1 MEYLTEEFPGKGDKA
16 MDAKID
22 EIVKQVINEVKT
34 SAAGQN
40 TVKADRQ
47 LQPDN
52 RIQSEGKG
60 ACLTGPEN
68 YEIKQFEIPV
78 PGEKEVLV
86 RVEGCIVSESDAQ
99 EFLKGI
105 PGYQCPAVGEEG
117 TGRVVKV
124 GSSPVKDIHGRVIK
138 EGDLVT
144 TLGSVNGKKSGYG
157 DKKKECRPSGWYSSY
172 VLLREDMKI
181 LQMNDLDQDSRML
194 YRQASEAAASVD
206 RICKLYKPETYAKIA
221 VAGCRTAGL
230 LTIAA
235 LKCAGFSD
243 IIAIDEDEECLA
255 LAEKMGARHKVLF
268 TCKNGVQ
275 GMVEKTKSCFGG
287 ELADLALQCVELP
300 GRNSIVRR
308 FVRAGG
314 NTADMTK
321 RVRTQLTREAY
332 SQGEKVLRLAQTAEI
347 PLYRLITHRFHLEEI
362 NQANWTVLSGAGHI
376 CAVLNR

>member
-22 EIVKQVINEVKT
+22 EIVKQ
-34 SAAGQN
+34 
-40 TVKADRQ
+40 
-47 LQPDN
+47 
-52 RIQSEGKG
+52 
-60 ACLTGPEN
+60 
-68 YEIKQFEIPV
+68 
-78 PGEKEVLV
+78 
-86 RVEGCIVSESDAQ
+86 
-99 EFLKGI
+99 
-105 PGYQCPAVGEEG
+105 
-117 TGRVVKV
+117 
-124 GSSPVKDIHGRVIK
+124 VIK

-243 IIAIDEDEECLA
+243 IIAIDEDEEPPCS
-255 LAEKMGARHKVLF
+255 RR
-268 TCKNGVQ
+268 
-275 GMVEKTKSCFGG
+275 SDGG
-287 ELADLALQCVELP
+287 
-300 GRNSIVRR
+300 
-308 FVRAGG
+308 
-314 NTADMTK
+314 
-321 RVRTQLTREAY
+321 
-332 SQGEKVLRLAQTAEI
+332 
-347 PLYRLITHRFHLEEI
+347 
-362 NQANWTVLSGAGHI
+362 QA
-376 CAVLNR
+376 

>member
-1 MEYLTEEFPGKGDKA
+1 MGYLTEKFPGKGDKA

-47 LQPDN
+47 LQPDS

-194 YRQASEAAASVD
+194 YRQASESAASVD

-235 LKCAGFSD
+235 LKCPNIHLVGVREYPQPYLAQCDAF
-243 IIAIDEDEECLA
+243 CLPSHMEGLPISLLEAAA
-255 LAEKMGARHKVLF
+255 LGIPACVSAVG
-268 TCKNGVQ
+268 
-275 GMVEKTKSCFGG
+275 GMVNVVKDG
-287 ELADLALQCVELP
+287 ENGLLATDTGVKGITELL
-300 GRNSIVRR
+300 RR
-308 FVRAGG
+308 FLRMDPEKRRRMGEQARIAFAPYSMSRCA
-314 NTADMTK
+314 ADYRHIM
-321 RVRTQLTREAY
+321 E
-332 SQGEKVLRLAQTAEI
+332 GLR
-347 PLYRLITHRFHLEEI
+347 
-362 NQANWTVLSGAGHI
+362 
-376 CAVLNR
+376 